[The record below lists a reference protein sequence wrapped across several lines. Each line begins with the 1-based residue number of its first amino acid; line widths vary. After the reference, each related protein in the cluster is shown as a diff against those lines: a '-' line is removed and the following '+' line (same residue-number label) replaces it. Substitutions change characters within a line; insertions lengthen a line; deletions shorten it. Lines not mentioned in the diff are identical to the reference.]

1 MEFLRPQLREYAD
14 TFMASRSQLN
24 QHLIRWLPDPARTTI
39 TLVLAHYPTTFEQ
52 LQSALELAQVP
63 YQIHLGSIRPAEI
76 SKFCET
82 QIDYQRSSSV
92 AAIQKHRAA
101 PAPVYLALT
110 GQLLCPSNNVSNTD
124 RRRFSSIEPRRTTD
138 LSNFKVGVMVAERH
152 ASRADDDRVRNFC
165 RLMEPRCELGYFIA
179 LDDPL
184 LAGKVDSAMQQL
196 LEHYGMKPDEPL
208 QSMLLERLV
217 RRIQRNVARS

>member
-1 MEFLRPQLREYAD
+1 
-14 TFMASRSQLN
+14 MASRSQLN
-24 QHLIRWLPDPARTTI
+24 QHLIRWLPDPARTKF

-76 SKFCET
+76 SQFCET
-82 QIDYQRSSSV
+82 QIDHQPSSSV

-110 GQLLCPSNNVSNTD
+110 GQLLCPSNNVSNPD

-138 LSNFKVGVMVAERH
+138 LANFKVGVMVAERH

-184 LAGKVDSAMQQL
+184 LAGKVDQAMQQL